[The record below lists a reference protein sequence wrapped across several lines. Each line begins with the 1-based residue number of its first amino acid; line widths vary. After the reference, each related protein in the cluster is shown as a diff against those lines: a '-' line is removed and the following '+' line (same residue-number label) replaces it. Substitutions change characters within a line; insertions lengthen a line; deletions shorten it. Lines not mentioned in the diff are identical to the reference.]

1 MPPILNLLYDYDE
14 NGVLRKRKNDINN
27 TMITIDDPI
36 FYSENNESIVWNAS
50 KNESLNMEDFL
61 ELQEYLA
68 GNNFGTIRKAN

>member
-36 FYSENNESIVWNAS
+36 FYLENNESIVWNAS

-68 GNNFGTIRKAN
+68 GNNFGTLRKAN